1 MSTKEKI
8 LETVEHGAQANPLN
22 GLAAL
27 LQNVQPAL
35 DTKAIENDL
44 DTAIDFI
51 DSL

>member
-1 MSTKEKI
+1 MERAS
-8 LETVEHGAQANPLN
+8 QANPLN
-22 GLAAL
+22 SLAAL
-27 LQNVQPAL
+27 LQNVQPAP